1 VLDGGL
7 ECVGHRAVAE
17 ALDVVSG
24 LIPQPCGKGRV
35 GGEPSDRRAQG
46 ARVAFGDDQAVALVL
61 DEAARGGADRVGRHD
76 GDAGVHRLVDDE
88 APGLSVQGRRD
99 RGQHEASRAGQFLGQ
114 ALLRQIADDLQPR
127 VLRCASCHLAVERA
141 VAHQAQPY
149 GLVGQLGEGVEQ
161 VGEALAL
168 LELADE
174 EHLGGA
180 VANRLNCCEPLGLD
194 RLPGHE
200 DLARVDV
207 RGVDEKALDVLAV
220 GHDRLGGPVDVAS
233 ERLRDAVK
241 RGAGVVPHAGPQH
254 ERKSPRPA
262 GTVDERKHQLAV
274 ERLHDRVVAAA
285 VQPQGETGHDRL
297 AGYAVTVQL
306 HSVEVAG
313 VDQRDPAVPVA
324 LALVGEEV
332 EVHLHPARELLV
344 EPPSVVRREV
354 VDERDPASH
363 DPEHSTARRLDS
375 GVSVSTVCGIVGQ
388 ASRDGRP
395 GDRGTLERM
404 CSALAHRGPDQ
415 RGLHVDDGIGL
426 GIQRLRVIDLA
437 TGDQPI
443 FNEDGSVA
451 VVLNGEV
458 YNYRELRAGLE
469 RSGHVFVTSSD
480 TEVIAHLYEEDG
492 PRLVHRL
499 HGMFGLAVWDARRRR
514 LLLARDRVGK
524 KPLYYA
530 EHGEGL
536 TFASELAALL
546 EDERIP
552 RDVDHRALDA
562 FLAYRW
568 VPSPMTAFRA
578 VRKLAPGTV
587 LVFEDGRVRTSRYW
601 QLDFSRKRRVD
612 DPREVHE
619 ELREHIRAATARR
632 LVADVPLGAFLSGG
646 VDSAAVVAAM
656 AEASPHPVRTFSI
669 GFTSEKFNELP
680 LARLVAERFATEHHE
695 LVVEP
700 HALELIPR
708 IVRHY
713 GEPFADD
720 SAIPSFYLADMA
732 RRHVTVALNGD
743 GGDESFA
750 GYPRYVVNLASA
762 RLERLPLA
770 LRRALSAV
778 GLLVPESGTI
788 DSWNSRIRRAAETVT
803 LNGASRYVA
812 YMTHLNGVR
821 RERLYTD
828 EYRELVGQSV
838 ASQVLERPWRDSG
851 AASVVD
857 VMLDVD
863 IQTYLPDDLLVK
875 MDIATMAA
883 SLEARS
889 PLLDHELM
897 QFAASLPAELKVRGR
912 EKKVVLRA
920 ALRGWIPDEIL
931 DAPKRGLR
939 LPLGD
944 WFRGELRDFTRDV
957 LLDPRAI
964 GRGWFREAYVRQLLD
979 RHRDGV
985 QDHSQGI
992 WTLLMFELWH
1002 QEFVD
1007 RPQGDSP
1014 TSASSTAFIRS
1025 AERATS

>member
-1 VLDGGL
+1 MN
-7 ECVGHRAVAE
+7 A
-17 ALDVVSG
+17 
-24 LIPQPCGKGRV
+24 I
-35 GGEPSDRRAQG
+35 RRAT
-46 ARVAFGDDQAVALVL
+46 
-61 DEAARGGADRVGRHD
+61 
-76 GDAGVHRLVDDE
+76 
-88 APGLSVQGRRD
+88 
-99 RGQHEASRAGQFLGQ
+99 
-114 ALLRQIADDLQPR
+114 
-127 VLRCASCHLAVERA
+127 
-141 VAHQAQPY
+141 
-149 GLVGQLGEGVEQ
+149 
-161 VGEALAL
+161 
-168 LELADE
+168 
-174 EHLGGA
+174 
-180 VANRLNCCEPLGLD
+180 N
-194 RLPGHE
+194 
-200 DLARVDV
+200 
-207 RGVDEKALDVLAV
+207 
-220 GHDRLGGPVDVAS
+220 
-233 ERLRDAVK
+233 
-241 RGAGVVPHAGPQH
+241 
-254 ERKSPRPA
+254 
-262 GTVDERKHQLAV
+262 
-274 ERLHDRVVAAA
+274 
-285 VQPQGETGHDRL
+285 
-297 AGYAVTVQL
+297 
-306 HSVEVAG
+306 
-313 VDQRDPAVPVA
+313 
-324 LALVGEEV
+324 
-332 EVHLHPARELLV
+332 
-344 EPPSVVRREV
+344 
-354 VDERDPASH
+354 
-363 DPEHSTARRLDS
+363 PEHPTAHRIDS
-375 GVSVSTVCGIVGQ
+375 GISVSTVCGIVGQ
-388 ASRDGRP
+388 ASSDGRP
-395 GDRGTLERM
+395 GDRATLERM
-404 CSALAHRGPDQ
+404 CSALEHRGPDS

-451 VVLNGEV
+451 VVLNGEI
-458 YNYRELRAGLE
+458 YNYRELRVRLE
-469 RSGHVFVTSSD
+469 RSGHVFATRSD
-480 TEVIAHLYEEDG
+480 TEVIAHLYEEEG

-499 HGMFGLAVWDARRRR
+499 HGMFALAVWDATRRRM
-514 LLLARDRVGK
+514 LLARDRVGK

-530 EHGEGL
+530 EHGNGL

-578 VRKLAPGTV
+578 ARKLPPGTM
-587 LVFEDGRVRTSRYW
+587 LVFEDGRAITSRYW
-601 QLDFSRKRRVD
+601 RLDFSRKRRVD

-619 ELREHIRAATARR
+619 ELRGQIRAATARR

-646 VDSAAVVAAM
+646 VDSTAVVAAM
-656 AEASPHPVRTFSI
+656 AEASSEPVRTFSI

-680 LARLVAERFATEHHE
+680 LARLVAERFATEHHQ

-700 HALELIPR
+700 HAVELIPR

-720 SAIPSFYLADMA
+720 SAIPSFYLAEMA

-743 GGDESFA
+743 GGDESFG

-770 LRRALSAV
+770 LRRALAHV
-778 GLLVPESGTI
+778 GSCVPESGTI
-788 DSWNSRIRRAAETVT
+788 DSWNSRIRRAAATVT
-803 LNGASRYVA
+803 LDGPSRYVA
-812 YMTHLNGVR
+812 YMTHLNGLR
-821 RERLYTD
+821 RDRLYTD
-828 EYRELVGQSV
+828 DYRELVGQSV
-838 ASQVLERPWRDSG
+838 AAGVIERPWQESG

-857 VMLDVD
+857 EMLDVD

-875 MDIATMAA
+875 MDVATMAS

-920 ALRGWIPDEIL
+920 ALRGWVPDEVL

-944 WFRGELRDFTRDV
+944 WFRGELREFTRDA

-964 GRGWFREAYVRQLLD
+964 GRGWFREAYVRELLD
-979 RHRDGV
+979 RHRDGL

-1007 RPQGDSP
+1007 RAHVGTPS
-1014 TSASSTAFIRS
+1014 SASSTAFIRS